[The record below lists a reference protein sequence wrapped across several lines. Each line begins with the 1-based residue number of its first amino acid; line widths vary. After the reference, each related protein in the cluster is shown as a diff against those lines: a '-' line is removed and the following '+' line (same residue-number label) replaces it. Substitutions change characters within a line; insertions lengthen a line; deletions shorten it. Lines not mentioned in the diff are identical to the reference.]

1 MCAAAVI
8 TSYYIAVLRIRIDY
22 HVISLWRLDLVFL
35 NVSYENPYLFIQVT
49 SILASGS
56 IVDMSLCKV
65 GNVCQQASLQ
75 ISEPRLWSF
84 SSSINTDVEVV
95 TSCF

>member
-49 SILASGS
+49 SILVSGS